1 MESELQDVF
10 GVREDAV
17 VGSKAVIG
25 GPESVVGGPEAPD
38 GCHEASVGCP
48 EASVGGP
55 ASLVEVC
62 PAPLGGYPGG
72 VAGEA
77 SPGKSG
83 DVSGL
88 VVLCSAIS
96 CRVDCHVAL
105 AQLEGRSRPTG
116 WRSLFHF
123 WFPGIV
129 LPALPSYCT
138 RGTHSEFERFHGL
151 TSRRSDALCWYYQHR
166 ASDVHLRKVLV
177 LDWASA
183 SAGLRKLLVL
193 D

>member
-1 MESELQDVF
+1 MEPELQDVVD
-10 GVREDAV
+10 VREDAV
-17 VGSKAVIG
+17 VGSEAVIG

-38 GCHEASVGCP
+38 GCP

-55 ASLVEVC
+55 ASLVEVV

-96 CRVDCHVAL
+96 YRVDCHVAL

-123 WFPGIV
+123 WFPGTV
-129 LPALPSYCT
+129 LPAPPSHCT
-138 RGTHSEFERFHGL
+138 HGTPSKVCSFHGL
-151 TSRRSDALCWYYQHR
+151 TSW
-166 ASDVHLRKVLV
+166 
-177 LDWASA
+177 
-183 SAGLRKLLVL
+183 
-193 D
+193 

>member
-1 MESELQDVF
+1 MEPELQDVVD
-10 GVREDAV
+10 VREDAV
-17 VGSKAVIG
+17 VGSEAVIG

-96 CRVDCHVAL
+96 YRVDCHVAL

-123 WFPGIV
+123 WFPGTV

-138 RGTHSEFERFHGL
+138 HGTHSAAGTFHGL
-151 TSRRSDALCWYYQHR
+151 TSRRSDASRWQYEHR
-166 ASDVHLRKVLV
+166 AQDVHLRKL
-177 LDWASA
+177 LD
-183 SAGLRKLLVL
+183 R
-193 D
+193 DC